1 MLALSG
7 VGNTGRV
14 GWPLPHTKSHTHNNN
29 ACRAAREQEQSAAR
43 SVLGGK
49 GLPTERRAEWGERHQ
64 VVVVEGMGGDE
75 AVGVAPDHRGRNHTP
90 GKRTQTGRGEK
101 ERTRLAQ

>member
-1 MLALSG
+1 MLALGGASATRG
-7 VGNTGRV
+7 
-14 GWPLPHTKSHTHNNN
+14 GWGDPWPHTKSHTHNN

-101 ERTRLAQ
+101 ERTRFAQ